1 MPYVIERGFR
11 YLSKNPAKIADTISE
26 WLGDDE
32 LLAKMSSKAKQAS
45 RPMVRLS
52 NTSSALK
59 PQNVTSH
66 NSLR

>member
-1 MPYVIERGFR
+1 MPYVIERGFGC
-11 YLSKNPAKIADTISE
+11 LSKKPAKIADTIRE

-32 LLAKMSSKAKQAS
+32 LLAKMSGKAKQAS